1 MSVSSGEA
9 SSRLPDPQEVVSSLL
24 RQRKQGAPFRPSKAE
39 ERRLGY
45 NATMLALLGHT
56 FQAHDLQSRQEVR
69 HLVDNIA
76 SELTE
81 TVSGEQRGV
90 SRDAYVLGILEAL
103 AGASSLL
110 GTLLRR
116 G

>member
-1 MSVSSGEA
+1 MSTSRGEA

-24 RQRKQGAPFRPSKAE
+24 RQRKQGAPVRLSKAE

-45 NATMLALLGHT
+45 SATMLVLFAHT
-56 FQAHDLQSRQEVR
+56 FQAHDFQIQQEVR

-81 TVSGEQRGV
+81 TVSGQKHGV

-110 GTLLRR
+110 STPLRR
-116 G
+116 E